1 MADYKLIGKNY
12 TTPDIIAKVT
22 GRAKYA
28 EDFRAEGMLFTK
40 LLVSPMP
47 HARVRRMDTSAA
59 LAMPGVE
66 AILTADD
73 LPEAEAPQEAG
84 LTNEPLYEGEPI
96 LAVAAVDEET
106 AAEAVEAVQVDFEP
120 LPFVLDP
127 MDSLRPGGPN
137 ARLDGNTMA
146 GRDLSTIKW
155 NDVDWSEIDR
165 GVVPTGGEV
174 TDEWQVGD
182 VEAGFAGADLILD
195 ESVFSA
201 SLSHQPLETRTAMA
215 YWQNGKCYMHCSTQS
230 TARTEGGMARWIGID
245 PTDLVLVGEYCGGG
259 FGSKIS
265 ASIQARIPALLSRK
279 AGKPVMMRVTR
290 QEENFFGRA
299 RPGIQARAKF
309 GFRSD
314 GRIVAIDLT
323 LVQDGG
329 PYGRSGDYM
338 SCADQASLMYQ
349 PEHMRVRGVTVYTNT
364 PPRGAQRAPG
374 GVQAVAMF
382 APVVD
387 KAARQLGVDRLD
399 IVHLNAPQGQA
410 LFGRPRQGQQGNVS
424 SAFPKEAID
433 KAREEFDWEGMKAR
447 SGQRD
452 GTKVTGVG
460 VAISSYSAGTS
471 GIDGLL
477 VIRPDGMVE
486 IHTGVGNLGTE
497 SFSDTS
503 RAAMEALD
511 TPWEQ
516 AEIVWGDTSKHLP
529 WSAIQG
535 GSMTTHAHTRS
546 NWAAGLEAKKRL
558 QEIAADRFGG
568 SADSFE
574 VGAGRV
580 YRRGNRGQAMTF
592 GQAAERAIQLG
603 GVYDGSELPEDINE
617 MTTRSATALAGRGL
631 VVAVKDNYETGG
643 RNMSFCIGFAEVEVD
658 TETGAVEL
666 KDYKVASDAG
676 TILHPQ
682 NFAGQVHGGGI
693 QGFGVAL
700 GQKWVMDPQWGL
712 HVAKRFYS
720 NRPPTLLDVP
730 HDRELGWNAAELPDP
745 FNPVG
750 CKGIGEAPVGAGA
763 GAVLNAIAD
772 ALGGNVDFNRS
783 PIMRDMILTKLNPE
797 LDEAHNKLSTHV

>member
-12 TTPDIIAKVT
+12 TTPDILAKVT

-59 LAMPGVE
+59 MAMPGVE

-96 LAVAAVDEET
+96 LAIAAVDEET
-106 AAEAVEAVQVDFEP
+106 AAEAVEAVQIDFEP

-155 NDVDWSEIDR
+155 DNVDWTEFDR
-165 GVVPTGGEV
+165 GVMPLGGEV

-182 VEAGFAGADLILD
+182 VEAGFAEADLILD

-230 TARTEGGMARWIGID
+230 TARTEAGMARWIGID
-245 PTDLVLVGEYCGGG
+245 PTDLVLITEYCGGG

-265 ASIQARIPALLSRK
+265 SSIQARIPALLSRK
-279 AGKPVMMRVTR
+279 VGRPVMMRVTR

-309 GFRSD
+309 GFKSD

-323 LVQDGG
+323 MVQDGG

-349 PEHMRVRGVTVYTNT
+349 PEHMRVRGMTVYTNT

-399 IVHLNAPQGQA
+399 IIHTNAPQGQA
-410 LFGRPRQGQQGNVS
+410 LFGRPRQGRQGNVS

-447 SGQRD
+447 SGQRN
-452 GTKVTGVG
+452 GSKVTGVG

-471 GIDGLL
+471 GVDGLL
-477 VIRPDGMVE
+477 VIRPDSMVE

-516 AEIVWGDTSKHLP
+516 AEVIWGDTSKHLP

-535 GSMTTHAHTRS
+535 GSQTTHGHTRS

-568 SADSFE
+568 SPDSFD
-574 VGAGRV
+574 VADGRV
-580 YRRGNRGQAMTF
+580 FRRGNRGQAMTF

-603 GVYDGSELPEDINE
+603 GIYDGSQLPEDLNE
-617 MTTRSATALAGRGL
+617 MTTRSARALAGRGL
-631 VVAVKDNYETGG
+631 VVAAKDNFETGG

-658 TETGAVEL
+658 TETGAVVL

-676 TILHPQ
+676 TVLHPQ
-682 NFAGQVHGGGI
+682 NFGGQVHGGGI

-720 NRPPTLLDVP
+720 NRPPTILDAP
-730 HDRELGWNAAELPDP
+730 HDEEMAWNNADLPDP
-745 FNPVG
+745 FNPLG
-750 CKGIGEAPVGAGA
+750 AKGIGEAPVGAGA
-763 GAVLNAIAD
+763 GAVLNAITD

-783 PIMRDMILTKLNPE
+783 PIMGDMILTMLNPE